1 LIDLYYFVYALVL
14 DEEDHSDK
22 ISIVNEQ
29 RLTSQQSNNQI
40 SNNNNSTSS
49 PKRPKTGKKK
59 HTIFVDLSMGTKVEP
74 ITTETNDNT
83 PLERA
88 ITVQNYGSNTT
99 DQSSSSKIKRRK
111 LPTNTINLQSKKTPS
126 VVRRPS
132 VKFKD
137 NITEITT
144 AIATEQKEP
153 LKEEPLKE
161 QPIIDNKQDTSVTN
175 VNEQVTQEVDHKR
188 IKKGAFDS
196 NNPMADKITSE
207 IKMLGSRGGVIKKT
221 RFHLEKENKTN
232 EVVTES
238 TPENQETLDLLEKIQ
253 NSATGISIGK
263 MSISKQVRL
272 YISIPNLL
280 FNFLFLFLRV
290 VVLNYHLI

>member
-1 LIDLYYFVYALVL
+1 MIDLYYFVYAFVL

-29 RLTSQQSNNQI
+29 RLSSQQSNNQI
-40 SNNNNSTSS
+40 SNNNSISS
-49 PKRPKTGKKK
+49 AKRPKTGKKK

-111 LPTNTINLQSKKTPS
+111 LPTNTTNLQSKKTPS
-126 VVRRPS
+126 AVSRPS

-137 NITEITT
+137 NTTEITT
-144 AIATEQKEP
+144 AIATEQK
-153 LKEEPLKE
+153 EPLKE

-175 VNEQVTQEVDHKR
+175 VNEQVTQGVDHKH

-232 EVVTES
+232 EVATES

-280 FNFLFLFLRV
+280 FNFLFHFLRV
-290 VVLNYHLI
+290 VALNYHLI

>member
-40 SNNNNSTSS
+40 SNNNSTSS

-74 ITTETNDNT
+74 ITTETNDNI
-83 PLERA
+83 PLEKA

-111 LPTNTINLQSKKTPS
+111 LPTNTTNLQSKKTPS
-126 VVRRPS
+126 VVHRPS

-153 LKEEPLKE
+153 LKEL
-161 QPIIDNKQDTSVTN
+161 PIIDNKQDTSVTN

-196 NNPMADKITSE
+196 NNPVTDKITSE

-221 RFHLEKENKTN
+221 RFHLEKENKKN

-238 TPENQETLDLLEKIQ
+238 TPENQETLDLLEKIR
-253 NSATGISIGK
+253 NGATGISIGK

-272 YISIPNLL
+272 FISIPNLL
-280 FNFLFLFLRV
+280 FNFLFHFLRV